1 MKIKNIKNINLHLKK
16 ISLFLLN
23 LGVKLPLKV
32 FHKSFKMILQ
42 LLPLTGEKISLN
54 LKNFILKI
62 EKVVYRKITKRVE
75 VRVDNKAGINF
86 LTENF

>member
-1 MKIKNIKNINLHLKK
+1 
-16 ISLFLLN
+16 
-23 LGVKLPLKV
+23 
-32 FHKSFKMILQ
+32 MIFQ

-62 EKVVYRKITKRVE
+62 EKVVYRKITKKVE

>member
-1 MKIKNIKNINLHLKK
+1 
-16 ISLFLLN
+16 
-23 LGVKLPLKV
+23 
-32 FHKSFKMILQ
+32 MIFQ
-42 LLPLTGEKISLN
+42 LLLLTGEKISLN